1 MIATNAGGHQVL
13 RFGMMREQMLGVEAV
28 LADGTIISAMNGLI
42 KNNTGYDLK
51 QRIAG
56 SEHTLAVVTRA
67 VLRLRPQAIVRE
79 TALCGFASH
88 EQVAR
93 TLGRLEQ
100 LLPAQLTVFD
110 TGSVV
115 DYSNSLLRR
124 AAGFCYA
131 SPGTVPERNAET
143 IWRQARHD
151 DWERR

>member
-1 MIATNAGGHQVL
+1 V
-13 RFGMMREQMLGVEAV
+13 
-28 LADGTIISAMNGLI
+28 NGLI

-51 QRIAG
+51 QLIAG
-56 SEHTLAVVTRA
+56 SEDTLAVVTRA

-79 TALCGFASH
+79 TALCGFASY

-100 LLPAQLTVFD
+100 LLPAQLTAFD
-110 TGSVV
+110 AGSAGPVV